1 MSRGAGNVRNRRA
14 GRLALAAVLAVAGAT
29 LTTVPVVD
37 GWAQG
42 RSGTPREVEERV
54 HSAML
59 ELRRLERVNDR
70 AGAIRLGEE
79 LLREFPDHPRVEEAL
94 LHLYRLERRDQQL
107 ISLLARRVERD
118 ATNPEILREARE
130 LGTYLLA
137 HKRQSEAL
145 AMMQHVIAA
154 NPMDEAR
161 YRMAAV
167 LLRSHRHVDL
177 AIEIYRQG
185 RRATGRDT
193 LFAAELA
200 QLEEARGNYSAAIG
214 EYLLLVMDPDRRPRA
229 RRKIIRLL
237 ERADDPAEVLA
248 RVDELRRKHPR
259 SAAVQDIAATAYLQ
273 SGRLED
279 AYNAVRAADRYADDQ
294 GEHLLEF
301 GRLALQTAGGQSVDL
316 DRAQLGVRVLERVP
330 KRHPKSNLIPEAARL
345 LAEGLVAV
353 ARQVDDDKTR
363 TELLE
368 SAVESLDTT
377 AGEPRYAGLRRD
389 ALALKAMILF
399 EDLERPEDALE
410 TFRELVEHQK
420 AHDES
425 DHMVRVQMGLC
436 LAALDRF
443 DEARGVF
450 EDVADSGSDPPP
462 ELQMAP
468 PQPNPRRPHR
478 PQQATPEEVGRS
490 RARYHLAEL
499 DLVEG
504 EYDRAIDGFAA
515 LAEESPE
522 DRLANDCL
530 DLALILNEASLDPTP
545 DARSRFGAYRRAL
558 LRRDPEGAR
567 AELERLVAEGTESTL
582 HALALFELAR
592 SFDADGKF
600 DLALQQY
607 EKLVELHAEHRLAPR
622 ALEAVGD
629 VHLEKLGQPEQAV
642 ASYERV
648 LLDYPHDLFL
658 DDVRKKLLSA
668 RRAQKEDDDATP

>member
-1 MSRGAGNVRNRRA
+1 MRHAIANARGSLPALVTVVLLLATGLAHDVQAQSGAADATTPFDDQLHAG
-14 GRLALAAVLAVAGAT
+14 
-29 LTTVPVVD
+29 
-37 GWAQG
+37 
-42 RSGTPREVEERV
+42 
-54 HSAML
+54 ML
-59 ELRRLERVNDR
+59 ELRRLERMNDR
-70 AGAIRLGEE
+70 AGAIRVGEQ
-79 LLREFPDHPRVEEAL
+79 LLREYPDHPRVEEAL

-107 ISLLARRVERD
+107 IALLARRVERN
-118 ATNPEILREARE
+118 AGSPEILREARE

-137 HKRQSEAL
+137 HKRHSEAL
-145 AMMQHVIAA
+145 AMMQRVIAA
-154 NPMDEAR
+154 NPLDETR

-167 LLRSHRHVDL
+167 LLRSHRHLDL

-185 RRATGRDT
+185 RRATGREI

-237 ERADDPAEVLA
+237 ERADDPAEVLR
-248 RVDELRRKHPR
+248 RVDDLRRKHPR

-279 AYNAVRAADRYADDQ
+279 AYDAARAADRYADDQ

-301 GRLALQTAGGQSVDL
+301 GRLALQTAEGQAVDL
-316 DRAQLGVRVLERVP
+316 ERARLGVRVLERLP
-330 KRHPKSNLIPEAARL
+330 KAHPKSNLIPESARL

-353 ARQVDDDKTR
+353 ARQVEDEPTR

-377 AGEPRYAGLRRD
+377 VGEPRFVALQSD

-399 EDLERPEDALE
+399 EDLERPEAALA
-410 TFRELVEHQK
+410 TFERLVEHQRVQN
-420 AHDES
+420 ES

-443 DEARGVF
+443 DEARSVL
-450 EDVADSGSDPPP
+450 EEVADSGSEPPP
-462 ELQMAP
+462 ELQMQ

-478 PQQATPEEVGRS
+478 KKQVTPETVGRS

-504 EYDRAIDGFAA
+504 KFDQAIDGFAA
-515 LAEESPE
+515 LAEEAPE

-530 DLALILNEASLDPTP
+530 DLALLLNEASLDPTP
-545 DARSRFGAYRRAL
+545 DARARFSSYRGSL
-558 LRRDPEGAR
+558 LRRNPQAAR
-567 AELERLVAEGTESTL
+567 AELEKLVAEHSESTL
-582 HALALFELAR
+582 HPIALFELA
-592 SFDADGKF
+592 STFDAEGKF

-607 EKLVELHAEHRLAPR
+607 DKLVELHAEHRLAAR
-622 ALEAVGD
+622 ALEAIGD
-629 VHLEKLGQPEQAV
+629 VHLDKLGQPEEAI

-648 LLDYPHDLFL
+648 LLDYPDDLFL
-658 DDVRKKLLSA
+658 DDVRKKLLTA
-668 RRAQKEDDDATP
+668 RRALKEEDDATP